1 MELCGRVTTREAR
14 MTGNGRTRPEEPDD
28 GALTEVSRSTRMT
41 KKATFLA
48 AYARCGNLT
57 EAAAEAGITR
67 HAHNAW
73 LRDDDLYRR
82 GFAAACQEASDAL
95 EAEAR
100 RRALHGVEEDV
111 YHQGRVVGTR
121 RVYSDALLMFLLSRA
136 PLSDGHPAGG
146 GSRMAPPD
154 VQLHAE
160 INELLK
166 RRPANGHHG

>member
-1 MELCGRVTTREAR
+1 
-14 MTGNGRTRPEEPDD
+14 MTGNGRERPDEPHA
-28 GALTEVSRSTRMT
+28 GALTEVSRSTRMS

-48 AYARCGNLT
+48 AYARCGNFT

-67 HAHNAW
+67 HSHHTW

-111 YHQGRVVGTR
+111 YHQGRVVGSR
-121 RVYSDALLMFLLSRA
+121 RVYSDALLVFLLSRA
-136 PLSDGHPAGG
+136 SFSEGHPSGG
-146 GSRMAPPD
+146 GSRVAPPD

-160 INELLK
+160 IDELLK